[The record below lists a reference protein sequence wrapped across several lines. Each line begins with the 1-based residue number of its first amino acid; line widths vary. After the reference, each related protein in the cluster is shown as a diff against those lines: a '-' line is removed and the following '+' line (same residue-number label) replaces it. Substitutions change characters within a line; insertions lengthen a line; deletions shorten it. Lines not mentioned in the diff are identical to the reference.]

1 MRQIAQ
7 LVRALDFTK
16 RLLVRVQFYRK
27 FKDSVFNMVVVAQLV
42 EYQIVAL
49 RVMGSSPIFHPKKI
63 VTMVKVLNKN
73 IARCSRCNCLLEY
86 NASDIEE
93 KECGYGVQSYAG
105 ETYIGKFITCPNC
118 GNKFEVS

>member
-1 MRQIAQ
+1 MR
-7 LVRALDFTK
+7 DC
-16 RLLVRVQFYRK
+16 
-27 FKDSVFNMVVVAQLV
+27 
-42 EYQIVAL
+42 
-49 RVMGSSPIFHPKKI
+49 GSWDVGSTPTLTPKKI

-118 GNKFEVS
+118 GNKFEVSWTHFSKKIWNLRFFYISLHSIS

>member
-27 FKDSVFNMVVVAQLV
+27 FNDSVFNMVVVAQLV

-49 RVMGSSPIFHPKKI
+49 RVMGSSPIFHPKK
-63 VTMVKVLNKN
+63 LLKN
-73 IARCSRCNCLLEY
+73 LEIKIFLY
-86 NASDIEE
+86 IFAKYFIGSKYIRKHTASI
-93 KECGYGVQSYAG
+93 Y
-105 ETYIGKFITCPNC
+105 
-118 GNKFEVS
+118 

>member
-27 FKDSVFNMVVVAQLV
+27 FNDSVFNMVVVAQLV

-63 VTMVKVLNKN
+63 
-73 IARCSRCNCLLEY
+73 A
-86 NASDIEE
+86 E
-93 KECGYGVQSYAG
+93 K
-105 ETYIGKFITCPNC
+105 F
-118 GNKFEVS
+118 GN